1 MVTPFLGKKN
11 ARSAI
16 LIILQETNKSDK
28 KEAHLSSFYLAFSTI
43 SSAVP
48 VLVAPLPFFH
58 MRFCRIVR
66 TAR

>member
-1 MVTPFLGKKN
+1 MVTLFLGKK
-11 ARSAI
+11 I

-43 SSAVP
+43 SSAMP
-48 VLVAPLPFFH
+48 VLVAPFTLPFFH
-58 MRFCRIVR
+58 MRFYRIVR

>member
-1 MVTPFLGKKN
+1 MVTLFLGEKN

-48 VLVAPLPFFH
+48 VQSGSSFAFFSYE
-58 MRFCRIVR
+58 IL
-66 TAR
+66 

>member
-1 MVTPFLGKKN
+1 MRRKNTERIILGHFFWVEN
-11 ARSAI
+11 TR

-48 VLVAPLPFFH
+48 VQSGSSFAFFSYE
-58 MRFCRIVR
+58 IL
-66 TAR
+66 